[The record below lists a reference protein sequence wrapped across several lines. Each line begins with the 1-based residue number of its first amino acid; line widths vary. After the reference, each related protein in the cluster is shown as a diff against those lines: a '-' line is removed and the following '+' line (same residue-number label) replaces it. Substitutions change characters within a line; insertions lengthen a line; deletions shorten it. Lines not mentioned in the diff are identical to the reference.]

1 MKQIDVPC
9 FVDIE
14 QTPDSLHAHAIPE
27 GIDIHPGDS
36 VLVHG
41 APSRIGYGQRVRLEC
56 SATVTRASIF
66 GRFWTRLMALFEL
79 VELFEVGFQP
89 KEST

>member
-1 MKQIDVPC
+1 MKQIDVRC

-14 QTPDSLHAHAIPE
+14 QTPESLHAHAIPE

-41 APSRIGYGQRVRLEC
+41 APSSIRLGERLKLEC
-56 SATVTRASIF
+56 SATVTRANVF
-66 GRFWTRLMALFEL
+66 ARFWTRLMAPFEL
-79 VELFEVGFQP
+79 VELFEVGFQS
-89 KEST
+89 KESK